1 LANVTDVADITSLPP
16 RGRYLA
22 HEVGRLAGVSGSTI
36 GQWARN
42 GYIRSSQYQGSPRIY
57 SFQDV
62 AEAMV
67 IHELLERSVGYAEI
81 KRQIRELRARY
92 GMDWPLTQSP
102 VGLATAGRHV
112 VTTEGEHIY
121 ATGQKGW
128 HLALN
133 AGDLRNI
140 LGLLDR
146 GGWVVRTLPDL
157 QHIEVNP
164 NRLSGR
170 PAIRGTRVAAELVA
184 RTAEREDGVET
195 LHEGFG
201 LTNAEIDDARKWWRA
216 SQEYEQVAA

>member
-1 LANVTDVADITSLPP
+1 MGDVAEISSLPP
-16 RGRYLA
+16 RGHYLA

-42 GYIRSSQYQGSPRIY
+42 GYIRSSQYEGSPRVY

-67 IHELLERSVGYAEI
+67 VHELLERGVPYPEI
-81 KRQIRELRARY
+81 KRQILELQAVF

-102 VGLATAGRHV
+102 VDLATAGMHV
-112 VTTEGEHIY
+112 VTMEGDDIY
-121 ATGQKGW
+121 ATGEKGW
-128 HLALN
+128 HLMLD
-133 AGDLRNI
+133 AGDLREI

-146 GGWVVRTLPDL
+146 GGWAVRSRPDL
-157 QHIEVNP
+157 HHIEVNP

-170 PAIRGTRVAAELVA
+170 PAIRGKRVAAELVA
-184 RTAEREDGVET
+184 LAAEREDGPET

-201 LTNAEIDDARKWWRA
+201 LTDAEIDDARRWWRA
-216 SQEYEQVAA
+216 TQEYEQAAA